1 MLSIQTGL
9 LVALHSGVY
18 PWNRG
23 SSFPS
28 KAQAWVAGVGVG
40 EMEVFIQRDEVVW
53 KDWLVQPRAQV
64 PDTLLLSSLY
74 NSSVGHIDLALCDH
88 FHDSFSW

>member
-1 MLSIQTGL
+1 MLSNQTGL
-9 LVALHSGVY
+9 LVALHSRVY

-23 SSFPS
+23 ISFPS
-28 KAQAWVAGVGVG
+28 KAQAWVAGVGVS
-40 EMEVFIQRDEVVW
+40 IQREEVVW

-64 PDTLLLSSLY
+64 SGTLLLSPLY